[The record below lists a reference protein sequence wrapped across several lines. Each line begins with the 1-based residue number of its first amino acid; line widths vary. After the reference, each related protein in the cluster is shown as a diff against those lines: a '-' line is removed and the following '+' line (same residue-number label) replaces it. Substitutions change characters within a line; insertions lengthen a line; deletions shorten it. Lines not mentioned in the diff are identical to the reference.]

1 MRLMQA
7 IPTIFALAPCLSAQE
22 SEVDK
27 RIRTVAGLDVQQT
40 KTFFAELKRAIAQ
53 KDKKKVSAMVAFPTE
68 VDLKGIPKTKIRT
81 REEFEKYYDEIINEN
96 VFEAVQNQSYDELFV
111 NWRGLMIGNGQ
122 IWFSAFKGPS
132 GKFDQFRIIKVNN

>member
-1 MRLMQA
+1 MRLMQV
-7 IPTIFALAPCLSAQE
+7 IPTIFVLAPCLSAQE

-40 KTFFAELKRAIAQ
+40 KTFFAELKRAVEQ
-53 KDKKKVSAMVAFPTE
+53 KDKKAVSAMVAFPTE
-68 VDLKGIPKTKIRT
+68 VDLNGRPRRKVRN
-81 REEFEKYYDEIINEN
+81 RAEFEKNYDEIINQN
-96 VFEAVQNQSYDELFV
+96 VFEAVQKQSYDELFV
-111 NWRGLMIGNGQ
+111 NWRGIMIGNGQ